1 MKIAVAEARRIEKT
15 APSIASEKMVG
26 EDNKGRSSIVCFVE
40 NAFVSLVTGD
50 DEGEVEVVADN
61 EDDVGFDGIIPVG
74 VWRETD
80 TDDEVDSLLLLW
92 WSSSRGSLSEVFRRH
107 WTSMTSSTR
116 GRRRLRE
123 VREVEGRRLSPP
135 VAVGVLLT

>member
-15 APSIASEKMVG
+15 APSIASEKMGG
-26 EDNKGRSSIVCFVE
+26 EDNKGRSSIVCFGE
-40 NAFVSLVTGD
+40 NIFVSLVTGD
-50 DEGEVEVVADN
+50 ESKVEVVADN

-80 TDDEVDSLLLLW
+80 TEDEVDSLLLLW